1 VNFTGSTHVG
11 RLIAQTCAKYLKP
24 AVLELGG
31 KAPFVVLDDADR
43 SSALVVVDAESME
56 EVARVHFPRR
66 VPLGFHGTWLAE
78 GASTNNHRR
87 GA

>member
-1 VNFTGSTHVG
+1 M
-11 RLIAQTCAKYLKP
+11 
-24 AVLELGG
+24 
-31 KAPFVVLDDADR
+31 LDDADR